1 MYGGGGGSSLLA
13 VILVA
18 TLSLWLSYNV
28 VMSLRHAVL
37 ANAYNAEVYNLGYA
51 SSKFARSD
59 VIHYIREAPIDGLVV
74 SNASYALRVNTD
86 LPKLADL
93 PKSLDE
99 TREWVA
105 NAEDGTWIVWFYDH
119 WNNRF
124 LGYRAGD
131 LWGTEGLEPIADLSE
146 GVIWRVNSA
155 YADIAAPYKQLS
167 SGDPVISSD
176 WEVYLVGRNLHYV
189 RESCTEENTAPPFFL
204 HVVPSDENDLPA
216 DRRQHGFD
224 NLDFEFRDHG
234 FIQDGLCAATTR
246 SLPAY
251 PIISVK
257 TGQFTHEGRL
267 WEGEVHLD
275 EQ

>member
-1 MYGGGGGSSLLA
+1 M
-13 VILVA
+13 
-18 TLSLWLSYNV
+18 LSLWLSYNV
-28 VMSLRHAVL
+28 VTSVRHAVL
-37 ANAYNAEVYNLGYA
+37 ANAYYAEVYNLGYA

-59 VIHYIREAPIDGLVV
+59 VIHYIREAPVDGLVV

-86 LPKLADL
+86 LPELADL

-119 WNNRF
+119 WNNYI
-124 LGYRAGD
+124 LDYRAGD
-131 LWGTEGLEPIADLSE
+131 LRKMEGLEPIVDLSE
-146 GVIWRVNSA
+146 GVIWRVNSV
-155 YADIAAPYKQLS
+155 YTDIAAPYDELS
-167 SGDPVISSD
+167 SADPAISSD

-189 RESCTEENTAPPFFL
+189 RESCTEENTQLPFFL
-204 HVVPSDENDLPA
+204 HIVPSDESDLPA

-224 NLDFEFRDHG
+224 NLDFEFRDYG
-234 FIQDGLCAATTR
+234 FRRDELCAVKTR
-246 SLPAY
+246 KLPDY
-251 PIISVK
+251 PITKIK

-275 EQ
+275 E